1 MIYNKT
7 KISIAKGKNMTAKD
21 FDYIIELKNKW
32 LQMAQMV
39 DEHKFDQKAFER
51 LAKET
56 AIVLQKNTT
65 ADTLPYEVVC
75 LLLSIKDFVYT
86 PTYDSL
92 TYSANDVAYALC
104 DLENEFGIYEE
115 SSNNELFVAVDLKD
129 ASFDLYLDD
138 FDITPLVEYYD
149 KQN

>member
-1 MIYNKT
+1 
-7 KISIAKGKNMTAKD
+7 MTAKD

-32 LQMAQMV
+32 LQMSQMV
-39 DEHKFDQKAFER
+39 DEREFDQKAFER
-51 LAKET
+51 LAKES
-56 AIVLQKNTT
+56 AIILQKNTT
-65 ADTLPYEVVC
+65 ADTLPYEIVC
-75 LLLSIKDFVYT
+75 LLLSIKDYVYT

-92 TYSANDVAYALC
+92 TYAANDVAYALC

-138 FDITPLVEYYD
+138 FDITPLVEYYN

>member
-1 MIYNKT
+1 
-7 KISIAKGKNMTAKD
+7 MTAKD

-32 LQMAQMV
+32 IQMSQMV
-39 DEHKFDQKAFER
+39 DEHEFDQKAFEH

-56 AIVLQKNTT
+56 ALVLKKHTVSN
-65 ADTLPYEVVC
+65 DIPYEVVC
-75 LLLSIKDFVYT
+75 LLLSIKDYVYT
-86 PTYDSL
+86 PTFDSQ
-92 TYSANDVAYALC
+92 TYAANDVAYVLC
-104 DLENEFGIYEE
+104 DIDNEFGIYEE

-138 FDITPLVEYYD
+138 FDITPLVEYYN